1 MYGIKTIIDYSNYG
15 NRFQNY
21 AVQKILSRYGKVA
34 NVDRKY
40 PNKKVKYKYLLWRLS
55 GPVIEKLFPHKDY
68 KYFKMMRFNRFLS
81 YASPEK
87 CDAFFYGSDQIW
99 NPTYGRNDLIIPK
112 YKDKNNI
119 ALSASIGIDKIPS
132 KYENIFKRGLPF
144 YSSISVREDNAVE
157 IIKGFTGV
165 EPELLIDPT
174 LYLTAN
180 EWRRIAA
187 RKIKKTPKNF
197 ILLFF
202 LGEISNNRMNK
213 INRFAIQNGL
223 EIVRIFD
230 DKWANLSPEELLYL
244 FDNAQL
250 IITDSFHGTAFSI
263 IFSTPFLVVDRED
276 NQLRMSSRITSLLKI
291 FHMED
296 RYNHD
301 FSDSLLECDFS
312 NVEDILHEE
321 RIKID
326 RYICNALN
334 RN

>member
-34 NVDRKY
+34 NVDRKF
-40 PNKKVKYKYLLWRLS
+40 PNKNVIYKYLLWRLA
-55 GPVIEKLFPHKDY
+55 GPVLEKLFPQKDY
-68 KYFKMMRFNRFLS
+68 KYYKMMNFNRFIA

-99 NPTYGRNDLIIPK
+99 NPTYGRKDLIIPE
-112 YKDKNNI
+112 YKDKKNI
-119 ALSASIGIDKIPS
+119 AFSASIGIEKIPS
-132 KYENIFKRGLPF
+132 EYEILFRTGLPF
-144 YSSISVREDNAVE
+144 YSSISVREDNAVD
-157 IIKGFTGV
+157 IIKKFTGV

-187 RKIKKTPKNF
+187 RKMHKIPKKF

-202 LGEISNNRMNK
+202 LGEISDNRMQM
-213 INRFAIQNGL
+213 ISRFAIQNCMEL
-223 EIVRIFD
+223 VQIFNGR
-230 DKWANLSPEELLYL
+230 WANLSPEELLYL

-276 NQLRMSSRITSLLKI
+276 NQLRMSSRITSLLKT

-312 NVEDILHEE
+312 NVDDILHEE

-326 RYICNALN
+326 KYICNALN
-334 RN
+334 KN